1 MLIDVTYF
9 NNGLFLVLYH
19 NHDIGY
25 IQLYRETEKEK
36 LREIEDYDLQQKM
49 TLLNGIY
56 ILKIKKMLSSF
67 FFSHKSCQRIQYK
80 KDDFK
85 NRPIFR
91 IRVNLIAGWLVAPQQ
106 SQLSLQINNH
116 KLQQNFNPKIC

>member
-49 TLLNGIY
+49 TLLNFLCTNLGTLIVPFNVL
-56 ILKIKKMLSSF
+56 IWQKKVPGLFEIQVLLISLFDFFQLMISSR
-67 FFSHKSCQRIQYK
+67 K
-80 KDDFK
+80 
-85 NRPIFR
+85 
-91 IRVNLIAGWLVAPQQ
+91 V
-106 SQLSLQINNH
+106 
-116 KLQQNFNPKIC
+116 